1 MAFPLWAGDGVASS
15 GLLTDKE
22 FFRLATC
29 GAAPGDACQGP
40 KVRWPKGRVTIGV
53 AEPEPGYPPKLAKR
67 VSKALDAAIAEV
79 NGAGS
84 ALKLRRN
91 DTLREPDILISLPTL
106 SEGELTR
113 DIPRMPDGESIGVGF
128 MWLYW
133 DDRQRVTEAA
143 LLISQ
148 NIETGDLTSV
158 MLEEVFQCLGFLY
171 DIENPAYEGVSI
183 LAQDSNSTTTIS
195 GQDRAILRMLYPV
208 N

>member
-1 MAFPLWAGDGVASS
+1 
-15 GLLTDKE
+15 
-22 FFRLATC
+22 
-29 GAAPGDACQGP
+29 
-40 KVRWPKGRVTIGV
+40 
-53 AEPEPGYPPKLAKR
+53 
-67 VSKALDAAIAEV
+67 
-79 NGAGS
+79 
-84 ALKLRRN
+84 
-91 DTLREPDILISLPTL
+91 
-106 SEGELTR
+106 
-113 DIPRMPDGESIGVGF
+113 
-128 MWLYW
+128 
-133 DDRQRVTEAA
+133 VTEAA